1 MLWTTLM
8 ERVMLVFN
16 SVPKEAGISKAI
28 LYNNKDFRG
37 GLKLYEINYYKFLHR
52 NKLKENNYS

>member
-1 MLWTTLM
+1 M

-37 GLKLYEINYYKFLHR
+37 GLKLYEINYYKILHR